1 MSSITLSCSTLNS
14 LLNKAVKCC
23 LKGGIDPQTEMI
35 QITHK
40 DNTLSMR
47 TTDTRNVL
55 VVKAKDIPGEDFDVV
70 IRGNEFSKILPKQTV
85 KEVTLNVS
93 DSDVQVI
100 GNGDYKF
107 PIEKEGSG
115 NLTFDSVTPISDAD
129 FEVMFDRSELTNI
142 IKSNGKF
149 IGTAFADPRICG
161 YYFGDSVITTDTIVA
176 CFYQKRLFDADFE
189 IYDSTFNLLD
199 VMEDEKVKVA
209 KKGDRIQFR
218 GPSFI
223 IDSKIHQ
230 ASDEYPADELG
241 EFLQESYSAC
251 VTVNV
256 AEAKEVMERI
266 GIFASAVVSTSD
278 SSGVYMVFKE
288 DGISVS
294 ASNGRANEI
303 IPYKSKDKYEYQS
316 CKVSPEDFVNMITI
330 DGVEDITL
338 HYGNSSV
345 LKIVAGEVVRVL
357 GYIPEDDTQSEEDI
371 ITEAMNPEST
381 EYSLDSSTEFESEV
395 MSSNDLL
402 DANW

>member
-1 MSSITLSCSTLNS
+1 M
-14 LLNKAVKCC
+14 
-23 LKGGIDPQTEMI
+23 
-35 QITHK
+35 
-40 DNTLSMR
+40 
-47 TTDTRNVL
+47 
-55 VVKAKDIPGEDFDVV
+55 
-70 IRGNEFSKILPKQTV
+70 
-85 KEVTLNVS
+85 
-93 DSDVQVI
+93 
-100 GNGDYKF
+100 
-107 PIEKEGSG
+107 
-115 NLTFDSVTPISDAD
+115 
-129 FEVMFDRSELTNI
+129 
-142 IKSNGKF
+142 
-149 IGTAFADPRICG
+149 
-161 YYFGDSVITTDTIVA
+161 
-176 CFYQKRLFDADFE
+176 FDADFE